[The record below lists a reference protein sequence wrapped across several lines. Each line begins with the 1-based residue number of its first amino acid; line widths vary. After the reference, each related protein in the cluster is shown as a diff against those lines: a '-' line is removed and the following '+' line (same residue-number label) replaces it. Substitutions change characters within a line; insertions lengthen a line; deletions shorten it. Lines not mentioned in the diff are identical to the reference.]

1 MKKRKPASRAA
12 RPQKKKAAPK
22 IALAEQKSVER
33 LLPGGDEITQSAAF
47 RRATI
52 DAETCVRDSMRLR
65 KLVEDAVGKIN
76 ITPRGPFA
84 DTWPYLM
91 GMIRLIRDYQRAEY
105 RDISEPNLLIII
117 AAILYFVSPFDVIPD
132 WVPVLGHID
141 DAFVVSLA
149 LKSVRLDLD
158 TFMAWETARV

>member
-1 MKKRKPASRAA
+1 MKTDKRSSSKP
-12 RPQKKKAAPK
+12 RPKKKSAP
-22 IALAEQKSVER
+22 AQARVEPEGG
-33 LLPGGDEITQSAAF
+33 LVGDEITQSVAF

-52 DAETCVRDSMRLR
+52 DAEGCARDPARLR
-65 KLVEDAVGKIN
+65 RLVEDAVGKISV
-76 ITPRGPFA
+76 IPRGPFA

-91 GMIRLIRDYQRAEY
+91 AMIRLLRDFHRAEY
-105 RDISEPNLLIII
+105 RDTSEQNLQIII

-141 DAFVVSLA
+141 DAFVISLA
-149 LKSVRLDLD
+149 LKTVRMDLD